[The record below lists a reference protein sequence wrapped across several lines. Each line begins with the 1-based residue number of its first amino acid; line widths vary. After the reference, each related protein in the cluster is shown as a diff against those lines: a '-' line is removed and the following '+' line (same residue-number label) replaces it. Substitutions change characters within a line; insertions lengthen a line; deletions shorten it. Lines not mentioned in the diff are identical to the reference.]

1 MPEPT
6 TEPTA
11 ADCAPGGCPFTAY
24 RLGYSADL
32 SIVPASGDRDWM
44 EATKNGWANRCLP
57 LRVANQA
64 GWLVLNDCEFEATW
78 TGQPQLDSIK
88 FKFRDGKKSIFVSS
102 MFGSVLS
109 TGRFRKIG

>member
-1 MPEPT
+1 MPEPGP
-6 TEPTA
+6 ERTA
-11 ADCAPGGCPFTAY
+11 TRAAPDESRITAY

-78 TGQPQLDSIK
+78 TGQPQL
-88 FKFRDGKKSIFVSS
+88 
-102 MFGSVLS
+102 
-109 TGRFRKIG
+109 